1 MENLFSFLDKGVGA
15 LVLNGFDGEVLLWR
29 LRMWTKEWS

>member
-15 LVLNGFDGEVLLWR
+15 LVLNGFDGEVLR
-29 LRMWTKEWS
+29 LETADVD